1 MKVSAF
7 LFEDTKMAKFI
18 IKFSRFLNNSALNVS
33 AVLMGLM
40 ALLVFYQVITRF
52 VFGAPSAWSEISARV
67 MMVWMV
73 YISMGCVFSRGS
85 MISITF
91 FVEVLPDIFGLWVK
105 RAVTIIVL
113 IFFGVLIWYGWDIA
127 VRVKNQNVAMLN
139 ISAFWLYISIPIGAV
154 LSIPSLL
161 EWHILN
167 VENKSEPADL
177 KITKTAEV

>member
-40 ALLVFYQVITRF
+40 ALFITRF

>member
-33 AVLMGLM
+33 AALMGLM

-91 FVEVLPDIFGLWVK
+91 FCGSPSRYLWSMGK
-105 RAVTIIVL
+105 TSGYHHRAD
-113 IFFGVLIWYGWDIA
+113 FFGCVDMVWLGYCSKGEESEC
-127 VRVKNQNVAMLN
+127 RYVKYICILA
-139 ISAFWLYISIPIGAV
+139 LY
-154 LSIPSLL
+154 
-161 EWHILN
+161 
-167 VENKSEPADL
+167 
-177 KITKTAEV
+177 